1 MIIMIDRYIKYF
13 IICIIFIGVLAS
25 VSTFSTEMVK
35 TLVKSGAELSKND
48 FGLSAIDSASDNN
61 NSDVL
66 EFLVKYYD
74 DLDKIY

>member
-1 MIIMIDRYIKYF
+1 
-13 IICIIFIGVLAS
+13 
-25 VSTFSTEMVK
+25 MVK